1 MSSVSVFLLVIA
13 AIFVIGVVGEVMFGK
28 TGVPDVVWLI
38 VVGLLVGPIG
48 GLVSRE
54 ALVRIAPY
62 FGALTLVVVLFEGGS
77 RLNLRELSGAAIR
90 STVLA
95 FSSFTVTVAVVAV
108 ASMGAAGVGLLPTGW
123 TWIHGLT
130 LGAILG
136 GSSSVVIMPA
146 MSKAGL
152 SPRIANLVNLESA
165 LTDVLCVVVTVA
177 CIHVA
182 VSGAADISGAATTLG
197 RGFGIGL
204 GAGLIAGLLGLLFLR
219 MLKNSVYGYPLTL
232 GGLLVVYVIVDEVKG
247 SAALAILTVAVM
259 LGNARSFREAFG
271 LGEDTQL
278 GEGVQAVHSQLA
290 FIIKSFFFTFIGAML
305 APPWLLLALGG
316 GLGLLLLAARI
327 PAMAV
332 ATLGGGFSRGA
343 KGVVAVT
350 FPRGMA
356 AGVLAMFPF
365 ESGMSHTRE
374 LPVVVFAAVLCSIL
388 FFAVGFPLMR
398 SKLAPEDL
406 ATPAAAPQA
415 TPGTPEPVAVAAG
428 SALSPAPGAVAS
440 GRSPAVDAVLAG
452 PPPAASAVGSSG
464 SGDTSG
470 NA

>member
-13 AIFVIGVVGEVMFGK
+13 AIFVIGVVGEYMFGR

-38 VVGLLVGPIG
+38 VMGLLVGPIG

-95 FSSFTVTVAVVAV
+95 LSSFTVTVGIIAV
-108 ASMGAAGVGLLPTGW
+108 ASMGAAGMGLLPTGW

-146 MSKAGL
+146 MNKAGL

-165 LTDVLCVVVTVA
+165 LTDVLCVVATVA
-177 CIHVA
+177 CIRVS
-182 VSGAADISGAATTLG
+182 VSGAANISDAAATLG
-197 RGFGIGL
+197 RAFGIGL

-259 LGNARSFREAFG
+259 LGNARAFREAFG

-316 GLGLLLLAARI
+316 GLGLLLLAGRI
-327 PAMAV
+327 PAMAL

-350 FPRGMA
+350 LPRGMA

-365 ESGMSHTRE
+365 QSGMSHTRD

-388 FFAVGFPLMR
+388 LFAVGFPFMR
-398 SKLAPEDL
+398 GKLAPEDL
-406 ATPAAAPQA
+406 AAPTAKPQ
-415 TPGTPEPVAVAAG
+415 GTPEAGAAAELPVPSPGRGALLTEPSAAVEAVLAEPSLAVPAAG
-428 SALSPAPGAVAS
+428 SSGNGEPGA
-440 GRSPAVDAVLAG
+440 
-452 PPPAASAVGSSG
+452 
-464 SGDTSG
+464 